1 MAGINAAEEF
11 VATAGIIATAP
22 AETES
27 IAPTSAT
34 STLNAAFKDHGL
46 TTAAGITRTTTREA
60 TPRYAWQH
68 NTRLR
73 TLVTTAAVRWQTVL
87 VQSSLENI
95 ELYFGTDLTDGSL
108 VVDPS
113 QEYPHLQLVVD
124 LTDGETNHREYAPNV
139 QIVEI
144 GDLVAVSGDTFGWP
158 VTLES
163 IYDEDLG
170 GHSQLWFEEH
180 EES

>member
-22 AETES
+22 QATAGIAPESATES
-27 IAPTSAT
+27 
-34 STLNAAFKDHGL
+34 LDAAFMDHGL
-46 TTAAGITRTTTREA
+46 TTAAGITRSEPTTS
-60 TPRYAWQH
+60 TPRYAWQN

-95 ELYFGTDLTDGSL
+95 ELFWGTDLTDGSL

-113 QEYPHLQLVVD
+113 REYPHLQLVVD
-124 LTDGETNHREYAPNV
+124 LTDGDVTHREYAPNV
-139 QIVEI
+139 QIVER
-144 GDLVAVSGDTFGWP
+144 GDQVAVAGDTYGWP
-158 VTLES
+158 VTLETV
-163 IYDEDLG
+163 YDEEIG
-170 GHSQLWFEEH
+170 GHSVLFFEEY
-180 EES
+180 EGS